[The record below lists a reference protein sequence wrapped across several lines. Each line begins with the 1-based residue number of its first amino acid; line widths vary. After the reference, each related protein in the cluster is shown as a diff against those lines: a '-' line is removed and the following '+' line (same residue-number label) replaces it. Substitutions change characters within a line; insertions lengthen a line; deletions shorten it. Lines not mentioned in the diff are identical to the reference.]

1 MVARGYA
8 SNVRIIQCGIAR
20 STFYFFR
27 FLGCFGGVL
36 AGGAPAV
43 GVAQFDCLVNIN
55 LIYEGPGF
63 FEEGAD
69 VGPSSSEENEETG
82 RLDVAGV
89 EWR

>member
-1 MVARGYA
+1 MLELHAA
-8 SNVRIIQCGIAR
+8 PFI
-20 STFYFFR
+20 FFV
-27 FLGCFGGVL
+27 FWGVLGVFWL

-89 EWR
+89 ELR

>member
-1 MVARGYA
+1 M
-8 SNVRIIQCGIAR
+8 
-20 STFYFFR
+20 
-27 FLGCFGGVL
+27 